1 MNPTVLV
8 AIITSGAALAVSV
21 VSFATNLWTVNRS
34 RRTKVLD
41 QVARY
46 RDPLLY
52 AAFDLRSRLYSIAER
67 HALCTDFDRDRDY
80 QSNYTLFVISQ
91 YLGWAEVLRSGIQ
104 FLDLGENK
112 RNRKLADL
120 IFAITSV
127 FATETIDDA
136 TLRLER
142 GVQRA
147 IGELMISVP
156 VTGHDSFDCI
166 GYATFCTRLQS
177 DAQFAAW
184 LRRVEPGLKG
194 LASCE
199 GHRTLRLVKL
209 HSGLTDLVE
218 FLDEKAVRFPS
229 RLRDRLELPP
239 PEVRHASQAG

>member
-1 MNPTVLV
+1 MFETKNPYVSWCAASMPRGMYRV
-8 AIITSGAALAVSV
+8 TSRDLREEPSGSDGSGRHHHERRGSRGLGGELRHKSV
-21 VSFATNLWTVNRS
+21 DSEPQPAYEGS
-34 RRTKVLD
+34 RPGCPVPR
-41 QVARY
+41 
-46 RDPLLY
+46 PLLY

-67 HALCTDFDRDRDY
+67 HALCTDLDRDRDY

-91 YLGWAEVLRSGIQ
+91 YLGWAEVLRRGIQ

-136 TLRLER
+136 NLRLER

-156 VTGHDSFDCI
+156 VTGDDSFDCI

-184 LRRVEPGLKG
+184 LRRV
-194 LASCE
+194 
-199 GHRTLRLVKL
+199 
-209 HSGLTDLVE
+209 DQ
-218 FLDEKAVRFPS
+218 D
-229 RLRDRLELPP
+229 
-239 PEVRHASQAG
+239 